1 MAFGA
6 ADSRSTSLALSPSL
20 PLSLSPSL
28 SSDAQMEEDDC
39 MIDEPEGLNPGPEP
53 LSPTHKRSRSDS
65 EVNAAARAG
74 FGRSTAG
81 LLQQLQPG
89 GHQARPLGLL
99 GQQHQGHQAQ
109 APRLSPQAQPP
120 SL

>member
-6 ADSRSTSLALSPSL
+6 ADSRSASLALSPSL

-28 SSDAQMEEDDC
+28 SSDAQMEDDDC

-53 LSPTHKRSRSDS
+53 LSPTHKRSAKSTQLPALVLVD
-65 EVNAAARAG
+65 
-74 FGRSTAG
+74 FSTAG

>member
-1 MAFGA
+1 M
-6 ADSRSTSLALSPSL
+6 
-20 PLSLSPSL
+20 
-28 SSDAQMEEDDC
+28 EDDYC
-39 MIDEPEGLNPGPEP
+39 MIDEHEGLNPGPEP
-53 LSPTHKRSRSDS
+53 LSPTHKRSAKSTQLPALVLVD
-65 EVNAAARAG
+65 
-74 FGRSTAG
+74 FSTAC

>member
-1 MAFGA
+1 
-6 ADSRSTSLALSPSL
+6 
-20 PLSLSPSL
+20 
-28 SSDAQMEEDDC
+28 
-39 MIDEPEGLNPGPEP
+39 MIDEHEGLNPGPEP
-53 LSPTHKRSRSDS
+53 LSPTHKRSAKSTQLPALVLVD
-65 EVNAAARAG
+65 
-74 FGRSTAG
+74 FSTAC

-109 APRLSPQAQPP
+109 PLGLLGQQHQGHQAQPPRLSPQAQPP